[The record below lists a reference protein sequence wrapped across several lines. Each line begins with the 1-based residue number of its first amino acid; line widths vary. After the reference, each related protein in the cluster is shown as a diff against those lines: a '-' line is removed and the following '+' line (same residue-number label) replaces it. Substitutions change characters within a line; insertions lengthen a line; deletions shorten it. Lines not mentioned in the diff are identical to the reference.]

1 MKDEKL
7 GKVKLFERQPEV
19 APGSI
24 DDMNQVVMWSSE
36 ELSERKIIY
45 PGMRDRDVLTAFRE
59 IRNRLLLK
67 HPANN
72 LVVLVSCVG
81 EHTGSNATAVN
92 LAASFALD
100 DRKTAIYIDCGL
112 DDASQV
118 DKLLPSG
125 SEAGLTDFLVNEK
138 LRVDDI
144 VYATGLPRLRV
155 VPIGYS
161 KERASEY
168 FNSKRMRHFI
178 DDIKNRYEDRYTVI
192 GAPSVSRSEARVLSQ
207 YCDASV
213 LVVPFGKV
221 VMSQVLAGVD
231 ALGRERMA
239 GLVFSK

>member
-7 GKVKLFERQPEV
+7 GTVKLVGQPTSV
-19 APGSI
+19 PASNI
-24 DDMNQVVMWSSE
+24 DDMNQVVMWSSD
-36 ELSERKIIY
+36 ELLERKIIY
-45 PGMRDRDVLTAFRE
+45 PGMRDREVLTAFRE

-67 HPANN
+67 YPSNN

-81 EHTGSNATAVN
+81 EHTEGNSTAVN

-100 DRKTAIYIDCGL
+100 ERKTALYIDCSLG
-112 DDASQV
+112 DSPQM

-144 VYATGLPRLRV
+144 IYATGLPRLRV
-155 VPIGYS
+155 VPIGFS

-168 FNSKRMRHFI
+168 FNSKRMRQFI
-178 DDIKNRYEDRYTVI
+178 DDIKNRYEDRYTII
-192 GAPSVSRSEARVLSQ
+192 GAPSVSRSETRVLSQ

-213 LVVPFGKV
+213 LTVPFGKV
-221 VMSQVLAGVD
+221 VMSEVLAGVD
-231 ALGRERMA
+231 ALGKDRMA